1 MIIMAFAQPEALAQG
16 FALLASLVT
25 LMSAYSTW
33 VTCVYL
39 QLSHLLHYVVVKYSW
54 RMPHGLGGRVE
65 IGFACCFLFSD
76 VDVSP
81 SLLSIRGVMDGW
93 GCPDVHPSSSFA
105 KYPLIRFVWH
115 NQQSFPSSQDP
126 GRKN

>member
-1 MIIMAFAQPEALAQG
+1 MWDTVITVTTSEHTARPMIIMAFAQPEALAQG

-81 SLLSIRGVMDGW
+81 SLLEIRGVMDG
-93 GCPDVHPSSSFA
+93 GRALLSI
-105 KYPLIRFVWH
+105 PLRASRSIH
-115 NQQSFPSSQDP
+115 
-126 GRKN
+126 